1 MTDSSPPPRPA
12 RKPRRRWRWHVPPAL
27 MHGPEQLEGGEILTE
42 MEGAQALVMFQLA
55 RDVSLWG
62 SADPDERRPDP
73 DATGPQGHSADRA
86 DFFTADA
93 YSRLV
98 AQLEAA
104 GFDSGV
110 EAPLRAAA
118 EVLRAPGEV
127 TRAQLTA
134 ACLDVSKWADEREM
148 PGTALAWAQAGAI
161 ASPRDAAMG
170 FRVGLLARRRAEY
183 PRAESWF
190 RRVIGLGRQAK
201 DWESYSRAFL
211 GLANLYIQRGNYPA
225 ARRFLIRGLRA
236 ARRHGLRELQ
246 ASAYHDL
253 FAIAVQTD
261 QFGEANDLAR
271 LAFRAYG
278 PRHPR
283 LPVLASDIGLL
294 WLLRGEFAPAL
305 DVLRAAHPHISH
317 PCEQLLSWGN
327 IARASGGAG
336 DRAVYDEA
344 WDNIWSYA
352 GDWHNRENAPW
363 ALMDA
368 ARGATSLGDWTR
380 AERAAS
386 TAREIAVRRKEA
398 HVLAEAESVLDSVT
412 RRLQF
417 SATAPSSEDDALVQG
432 LASDLTRYLRGKT
445 AAE

>member
-1 MTDSSPPPRPA
+1 
-12 RKPRRRWRWHVPPAL
+12 
-27 MHGPEQLEGGEILTE
+27 MHGPEQLEGGEILAE
-42 MEGAQALVMFQLA
+42 MEGAQAMVMFQLA

-73 DATGPQGHSADRA
+73 DATGPEGHSANRA

-93 YSRLV
+93 HPRLI
-98 AQLEAA
+98 AQMEAA
-104 GFDSGV
+104 GFDAGV

-134 ACLDVSKWADEREM
+134 ACLDVSRWADERDL
-148 PGTALAWAQAGAI
+148 PGTALAFAQAGAI
-161 ASPRDAAMG
+161 ASPRDPAMG
-170 FRVGLLARRRAEY
+170 YRVGLLARRRAEY

-201 DWESYSRAFL
+201 DWESYAQAFL
-211 GLANLYIQRGNYPA
+211 GLANLYMQRGNYPA
-225 ARRFLIRGLRA
+225 ARRFLIRCLRA

-246 ASAYHDL
+246 AKAYHDL
-253 FAIAVQTD
+253 FAIAIQTD
-261 QFGEANDLAR
+261 QLAEANDLAR

-278 PRHPR
+278 SRHPR

-305 DVLRAAHPHISH
+305 EVLRAAHPHISH

-327 IARASGGAG
+327 IARAAGGAG
-336 DRAVYDEA
+336 DRATFDEA
-344 WDNIWSYA
+344 WDQIWSYA

-368 ARGATSLGDWTR
+368 ARGATSLGDWPR
-380 AERAAS
+380 AERAAA
-386 TAREIAVRRKEA
+386 TAREIAARREEA
-398 HVLAEAESVLDSVT
+398 HVLVEAESVLDSVT

-417 SATAPSSEDDALVQG
+417 QAATPSAEDDAAVQG
-432 LASDLTRYLRGKT
+432 LAADITRYLRAKT

>member
-1 MTDSSPPPRPA
+1 
-12 RKPRRRWRWHVPPAL
+12 
-27 MHGPEQLEGGEILTE
+27 MHGPEQLEGGEILAE

-73 DATGPQGHSADRA
+73 DAAGPEGHSADRA

-93 YSRLV
+93 HSRLV
-98 AQLEAA
+98 AQMEAA
-104 GFDSGV
+104 GFDPGV

-134 ACLDVSKWADEREM
+134 ACLDVSKWAAERDLL
-148 PGTALAWAQAGAI
+148 GTSLAFAQAGAI

-170 FRVGLLARRRAEY
+170 YRVGLLARRRAEY

-201 DWESYSRAFL
+201 DWESYAQAFR

-225 ARRFLIRGLRA
+225 ARRFLIRCLRA

-246 ASAYHDL
+246 AKAYHDL
-253 FAIAVQTD
+253 LAIAIKTD
-261 QFGEANDLAR
+261 QFTEANELAR

-278 PRHPR
+278 PRSLR
-283 LPVLASDIGLL
+283 LPALASDVGLL
-294 WLLRGEFAPAL
+294 WVVRGEFAPAL

-327 IARASGGAG
+327 IARAAGGAG
-336 DRAVYDEA
+336 DRAIYDEA

-386 TAREIAVRRKEA
+386 TAREIALRRKEA
-398 HVLAEAESVLDSVT
+398 HVLAEADSVLDSVT

-417 SATAPSSEDDALVQG
+417 QSAAQPSQDDDGGVQG
-432 LASDLTRYLRGKT
+432 LASDLARYLRGKA